1 MMGVRNVLIF
11 KRQIIKRVT
20 GILSLRNIY
29 KKGVIMRLSAP
40 KNTTWLLALI
50 LGGLGIA
57 SNFVTIPVVG
67 GYTFL
72 LVSAGFVLL
81 VLATFLKGL

>member
-1 MMGVRNVLIF
+1 
-11 KRQIIKRVT
+11 
-20 GILSLRNIY
+20 
-29 KKGVIMRLSAP
+29 MRLSAP